1 MMEPGMTSGPSR
13 QLDTAQ
19 PKQARYRPYKSKPKP
34 GNKKFMMVDMNSLIM
49 VPSLYTNNI
58 TRGACKVN
66 RILSRNGQGL
76 SHMSQKNVSCNA
88 DRI

>member
-1 MMEPGMTSGPSR
+1 
-13 QLDTAQ
+13 
-19 PKQARYRPYKSKPKP
+19 
-34 GNKKFMMVDMNSLIM
+34 MMVAMNSLIM
-49 VPSLYTNNI
+49 VPSLYTINI

-66 RILSRNGQGL
+66 HILSRDCQVL